1 MTAHRIDPA
10 SAVRRGREQRTAT
23 AAFFAL
29 FPGFFFYHTLL
40 GTGSIGAVLGGYF
53 SPVSLIFVVPLAVVM
68 YRRCRRSSGYID
80 RIERH
85 YTAFIVYFLLVIVCN
100 SVAGANRA
108 IVINHLLCIMFMV
121 NTFIIFSV
129 IDFSSRSFRIAAIA
143 ALTAMTSIAFSY
155 SVNGVFYL
163 GALGVAKDSDSL
175 ATYQGFARSY
185 LVTFLPV
192 VAFTRYL
199 SLRLALYAI
208 ATATLFINTA
218 RSEFVALLF
227 IIPIIEFY
235 FSRQKLL
242 FLLAVAL
249 IFVLLK
255 LYMDPLMAAL
265 PDNRILELMDLSHST
280 SATKRHHL
288 SEHAIHTIAA
298 HPILGDYASYAP
310 GYYSHNILS
319 AWVDLG
325 LFGFLYLNAIL
336 ILPAIPMFVREY
348 FAIRHNGNFILGF
361 SLVCC
366 TALLLLTSHYFTD
379 MLIGATL
386 GAYSQYQYGR
396 KYGKHRPPYVSAS
409 TSRYADISQA
419 MPQHGGA
426 GT

>member
-1 MTAHRIDPA
+1 MTMQRTNTGSIAW
-10 SAVRRGREQRTAT
+10 RRREQLIAT

-40 GTGSIGAVLGGYF
+40 GTGSISAVLGGYF
-53 SPVSLIFVVPLAVVM
+53 SPVSLVFVAPLTVVL
-68 YRRCRRSSGYID
+68 YRRCRRSSRYFGSL
-80 RIERH
+80 ERH
-85 YTAFIVYFLLVIVCN
+85 YGAFLAYFLLVIICN
-100 SVAGANRA
+100 SVSRATPA

-129 IDFSSRSFRIAAIA
+129 IDFSSHVFRIAAISTL
-143 ALTAMTSIAFSY
+143 LTMTSIAFSY

-185 LVTFLPV
+185 LVTFLPFI
-192 VAFTRYL
+192 AFTRYL
-199 SLRLALYAI
+199 VLRLTLYAI

-227 IIPIIEFY
+227 VIPIIEFY
-235 FSRQKLL
+235 FSKHKLL
-242 FLLAVAL
+242 FVLAGAL

-255 LYMDPLMAAL
+255 LYMDQLMAAL

-280 SATKRHHL
+280 SANKRHHL
-288 SEHAIHTIAA
+288 SEHAMHTIAA

-336 ILPAIPMFVREY
+336 ILPAIPMFLREY
-348 FAIRHNGNFILGF
+348 FTGRRNGDFILGF

-386 GAYSQYQYGR
+386 GAYAQYQYGR
-396 KYGKHRPPYVSAS
+396 KYGKHRSPDFSAS
-409 TSRYADISQA
+409 SPRHADIRQT